1 MFFFLS
7 VRLPPRSTR
16 TDTRFPYTTL
26 FRSVYNDMRRVTEPL
41 QVTSK
46 SGGGARSKGDSW
58 STDLIARHTRGFK
71 LKVGKNHISP
81 CQVDREHSQRLYRSE
96 EQTSELQSLMSI
108 SYTVFCLNKKKTMY

>member
-1 MFFFLS
+1 M
-7 VRLPPRSTR
+7 
-16 TDTRFPYTTL
+16 
-26 FRSVYNDMRRVTEPL
+26 VYNDVRRVTEPL

-81 CQVDREHSQRLYRSE
+81 CQVDREHSQRLYAA
-96 EQTSELQSLMSI
+96 
-108 SYTVFCLNKKKTMY
+108 TMHRPHLRVPHVAHSRET